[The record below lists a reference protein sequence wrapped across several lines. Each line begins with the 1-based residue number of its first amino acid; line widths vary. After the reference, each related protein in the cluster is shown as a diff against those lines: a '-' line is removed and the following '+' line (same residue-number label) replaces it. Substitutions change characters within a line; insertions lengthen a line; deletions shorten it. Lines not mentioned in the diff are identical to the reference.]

1 MTESEFTRSIVV
13 VEEDGKDVDP
23 NVWTPAHAA
32 VIKAAAKDPA
42 GLAHLRQPA
51 IKKALCRGAGR
62 DRAWL
67 SKVRPWYGRDYHFHV
82 RIACPTDSPNC
93 TSEPPIVTGDG
104 CSGKELDRWFTDAVL
119 HCAQGEASAENGRPS
134 RRLPSGAVGTIAA
147 RKSALDHAEHRS

>member
-32 VIKAAAKDPA
+32 VIKAAAKDPQVSRIFVNPQSKRRYA
-42 GLAHLRQPA
+42 AAPTATARGLA
-51 IKKALCRGAGR
+51 
-62 DRAWL
+62 
-67 SKVRPWYGRDYHFHV
+67 KVRPWYGRDYHFHV
-82 RIACPTDSPNC
+82 RIVCPTDSPNC

-119 HCAQGEASAENGRPS
+119 HPRPS
-134 RRLPSGAVGTIAA
+134 SQPKEKPPLRMADLPATCRQVLLAP
-147 RKSALDHAEHRS
+147 

>member
-51 IKKALCRGAGR
+51 IKK
-62 DRAWL
+62 
-67 SKVRPWYGRDYHFHV
+67 
-82 RIACPTDSPNC
+82 
-93 TSEPPIVTGDG
+93 
-104 CSGKELDRWFTDAVL
+104 EL
-119 HCAQGEASAENGRPS
+119 
-134 RRLPSGAVGTIAA
+134 
-147 RKSALDHAEHRS
+147 

>member
-1 MTESEFTRSIVV
+1 MV

-32 VIKAAAKDPA
+32 VSKAAAKDPA

-82 RIACPTDSPNC
+82 RIVCPTDSPNC

-119 HCAQGEASAENGRPS
+119 HPRPS
-134 RRLPSGAVGTIAA
+134 RIAPKEKPPMRMADLPAA
-147 RKSALDHAEHRS
+147 CRQVLSAP